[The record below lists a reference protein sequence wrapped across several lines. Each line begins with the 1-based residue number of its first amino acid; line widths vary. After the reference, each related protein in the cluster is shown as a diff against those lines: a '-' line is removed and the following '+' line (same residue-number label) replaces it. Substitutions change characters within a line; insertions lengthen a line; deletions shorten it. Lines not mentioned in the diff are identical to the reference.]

1 MPSDQKK
8 KRDLKKK
15 EAAKKKQG
23 QPKSTKKT
31 EDSELSEVT
40 VTSTNGY
47 IKPSNGVKGKSTIIC
62 DCKFRNVIVY

>member
-23 QPKSTKKT
+23 QPKSTKKP
-31 EDSELSEVT
+31 EDDSETVEVT
-40 VTSTNGY
+40 PTSTNGNGFA
-47 IKPSNGVKGKSTIIC
+47 KPSKG
-62 DCKFRNVIVY
+62 